1 MIRFS
6 VKDFEKIGM
15 GVIGFQGNMTN
26 KRMKR
31 RFNSSFGL
39 EPELCKVVWDALIES
54 SYVGSNPRPKHF
66 FWTLHFLKVYATE
79 ENNASHVGADEKTFR
94 KWVWFYA
101 ECIANLERNVV
112 SAFEL

>member
-1 MIRFS
+1 MH
-6 VKDFEKIGM
+6 VLKVGM
-15 GVIGFQGNMTN
+15 LV
-26 KRMKR
+26 
-31 RFNSSFGL
+31 
-39 EPELCKVVWDALIES
+39 LILDRS
-54 SYVGSNPRPKHF
+54 IF
-66 FWTLHFLKVYATE
+66 LTIHFLKVYATE